1 MLPATLYTAS
11 ICVVC
16 LVHEKEKTDLQCDM
30 SFDAGIRHLNQII
43 ERNVRIFFLAAKGA
57 AQEALICGVLANV
70 EIHLSPFKCQ
80 LFQFNYCSL
89 GSTLVYSVCI
99 HVL

>member
-1 MLPATLYTAS
+1 MKINLLAVKMDYMGQRYYNEWFFLILCMFMLPATLYTAS

-43 ERNVRIFFLAAKGA
+43 EIM
-57 AQEALICGVLANV
+57 
-70 EIHLSPFKCQ
+70 
-80 LFQFNYCSL
+80 L
-89 GSTLVYSVCI
+89 GFSF
-99 HVL
+99 

>member
-43 ERNVRIFFLAAKGA
+43 ERNVRIFFLMYIVA
-57 AQEALICGVLANV
+57 I
-70 EIHLSPFKCQ
+70 F
-80 LFQFNYCSL
+80 F
-89 GSTLVYSVCI
+89 
-99 HVL
+99 